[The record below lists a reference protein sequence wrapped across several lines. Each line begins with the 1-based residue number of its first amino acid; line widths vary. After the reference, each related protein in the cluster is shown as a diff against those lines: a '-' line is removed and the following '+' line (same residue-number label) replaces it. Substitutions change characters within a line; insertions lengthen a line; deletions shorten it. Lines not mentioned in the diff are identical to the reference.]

1 MLIQNI
7 IHEIRLLSRS
17 YWFLA
22 LSLIFILLCLYAG
35 YNGMTHHEF
44 RTVELDQAKAEQ
56 QELIDNVFSVAQA
69 VQNGESPD
77 NAYRLSPMNASISTG
92 ALAYMAPEPLNMF
105 AIGQS
110 DLYTHQIKI
119 SARED
124 IATLTF
130 TEMSNPVQLLFGNF
144 DLVFVFTYLIPL
156 IIIAFTYNLQ
166 SQELES
172 GRLKLLASSPIN
184 PKIWLFQRYLTRFLS
199 ICFILGVINI
209 LLLLVL
215 NADPDARLTSM
226 ALATFAYLCFWFA
239 VSFLVNVFGT
249 TSGQNAVVLLSI
261 WIVLVLIIPATVNQQ
276 ANSIY
281 PTPSRVLLLNEIRET
296 KKELSEEQD
305 KVLAEYLRNHPELA
319 RNEGENRFAYWQ
331 GFFASQEMMEQSL
344 SPLIE
349 QFDTQLAKQSSWV
362 NTWRFLSPA
371 ILFQSSFTELA
382 GTSSRQ
388 YNEFKAGVKDFSI
401 SWREF
406 FMPMVFENR
415 MLTISDLELLPSFE
429 HQVTVDR
436 RFTSTNLIAL
446 MAISGLLLAIGFR
459 KQQMLF
465 QL

>member
-1 MLIQNI
+1 
-7 IHEIRLLSRS
+7 
-17 YWFLA
+17 
-22 LSLIFILLCLYAG
+22 
-35 YNGMTHHEF
+35 MTHHEF

>member
-1 MLIQNI
+1 MN
-7 IHEIRLLSRS
+7 
-17 YWFLA
+17 
-22 LSLIFILLCLYAG
+22 
-35 YNGMTHHEF
+35 HHEF

-56 QELIDNVFSVAQA
+56 QELIDQVFGVAQA

-77 NAYRLSPMNASISTG
+77 NAYRLSPMNASIATG
-92 ALAYMAPEPLNMF
+92 ALAYMAPEPLNVF

-215 NADPDARLTSM
+215 NVDPDMRLSSM

-239 VSFLVNVFGT
+239 ASFLVNVFGT
-249 TSGQNAVVLLSI
+249 TSGQNAVILLSI

-349 QFDTQLAKQSSWV
+349 QFDTQLAKQSNWV

-388 YNEFKAGVKDFSI
+388 YNEFKTGVKDFSI

-429 HQVTVDR
+429 YQVTVDR
-436 RFTSTNLIAL
+436 RFTTMNLIAL
-446 MAISGLLLAIGFR
+446 MVISGLLLVIGFR

>member
-1 MLIQNI
+1 MFIQNVK
-7 IHEIRLLSRS
+7 HELRLLSRS

-22 LSLIFILLCLYAG
+22 LALIFTSLCLYAG
-35 YNGMTHHEF
+35 YNGITHYEF
-44 RTVELDQAKAEQ
+44 RVAELEHAKAEQ
-56 QELIDNVFSVAQA
+56 KVLTDRLLEIAEA
-69 VQNGESPD
+69 VNNGESPD
-77 NAYRLSPMNASISTG
+77 NAYRLSPMNASIATG
-92 ALAYMAPEPLNMF
+92 ALASMPPEPSNMF

-172 GRLKLLASSPIN
+172 GRLKLLASNPIN
-184 PKIWLFQRYLTRFLS
+184 PKIWLLQRYITRFLS
-199 ICFILGVINI
+199 LCVILGVATI
-209 LLLLVL
+209 LLLFVL
-215 NADPDARLTSM
+215 QVPFNTHLISM
-226 ALATFAYLCFWFA
+226 ALITFAYLCFWFA
-239 VSFLVNVFGT
+239 VSFVVNVFGT
-249 TSGQNAVVLLSI
+249 TSGQNAVVLLSV

-281 PTPSRVLLLNEIRET
+281 PTPSRVLLLNEIRQT
-296 KKELSEEQD
+296 KKDLSSEQD
-305 KVLAEYLRNHPELA
+305 KVLAEYLRNHPELV
-319 RNEGENRFAYWQ
+319 RNDGENRFAYWQ
-331 GFFASQEMMEQSL
+331 GFFASQEMMEKSL
-344 SPLIE
+344 LPLIQ
-349 QFDTQLAKQSSWV
+349 QFDEQSEKQRKWV

-371 ILFQSSFTELA
+371 ILFQTSFTELS

-388 YNEFKAGVKDFSI
+388 YNEFKASVKDFSI

-415 MLTISDLELLPSFE
+415 MLTINDLGSLPSFE
-429 HQVTVDR
+429 HAVTVDR
-436 RFTSTNLIAL
+436 IFTNMNLIVLIASS
-446 MAISGLLLAIGFR
+446 ILLLVVGFR